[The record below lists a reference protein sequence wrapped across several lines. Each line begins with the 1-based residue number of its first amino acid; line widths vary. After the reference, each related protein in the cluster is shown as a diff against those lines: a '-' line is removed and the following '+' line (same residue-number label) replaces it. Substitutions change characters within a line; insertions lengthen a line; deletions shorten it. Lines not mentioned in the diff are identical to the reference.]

1 MWNSRIIAINTL
13 MSQHYHQACMEQSFN
28 TRVTTSVQTLSF
40 GIGGLLRL
48 KRYLNFILF
57 NRQPSLMLLPVY
69 PTFWFNLSVTPP
81 YNADFDG
88 DGMNMPHIPQSEE
101 TRAKLGQIA
110 WVPRQDTLCSIRK
123 FTLRDTFLD
132 WNHIQNILLWLPD
145 LDGNVP
151 TPVIIKPKPLW
162 TGKQIL
168 SMVIPR
174 GINIHHAPDPK
185 SWNPVFDD
193 GMMVDNG
200 EILFRIMDKKTVGA
214 TQGGL
219 IHVVFRPMVMGY
231 IIQRIGEKKQ
241 QVAEIIDNAY
251 HDRLKPMPG
260 MTI

>member
-1 MWNSRIIAINTL
+1 M
-13 MSQHYHQACMEQSFN
+13 
-28 TRVTTSVQTLSF
+28 LSF
-40 GIGGLLRL
+40 GMGGLLRL
-48 KRYLNFILF
+48 ERYLN
-57 NRQPSLMLLPVY
+57 LMLPVY

-101 TRAKLGQIA
+101 TRAELGQIA
-110 WVPRQDTLCSIRK
+110 WVPRQITFLQANKPTMGIVQDMLCNICK
-123 FTLRDTFLD
+123 FTLPDTFLD

-151 TPVIIKPKPLW
+151 TPAIIKPKPLW

-168 SMVIPR
+168 SMVIPH
-174 GINIHHAPDPK
+174 GINIHRTPDPK

-200 EILFRIMDKKTVGA
+200 EILFGIVDKKSVGA

-219 IHVVFRPMVMGY
+219 IHIVFH
-231 IIQRIGEKKQ
+231 KKGPE
-241 QVAEIIDNAY
+241 A
-251 HDRLKPMPG
+251 M
-260 MTI
+260 